1 MPDVLVCAWRRPGTP
16 ASTRGGAKMIFI
28 FISIMLMFLLGLVA
42 LYLYNSGV
50 FTKTAL
56 KL

>member
-1 MPDVLVCAWRRPGTP
+1 METTRD
-16 ASTRGGAKMIFI
+16 ASYALEGGSANMIFF
-28 FISIMLMFLLGLVA
+28 FIAIMLSFLLGLVA

>member
-1 MPDVLVCAWRRPGTP
+1 MEMTRD
-16 ASTRGGAKMIFI
+16 ASYAREEGSANMIFI
-28 FISIMLMFLLGLVA
+28 FISIMLLLLLGLVA

>member
-1 MPDVLVCAWRRPGTP
+1 METTRD
-16 ASTRGGAKMIFI
+16 ASYALEEGSANMIYI
-28 FISIMLMFLLGLVA
+28 FISFMLLLLLGLVT

>member
-1 MPDVLVCAWRRPGTP
+1 METTRD
-16 ASTRGGAKMIFI
+16 ASYALEEGSVNMIFI
-28 FISIMLMFLLGLVA
+28 FIAIMLLLLVGLVA

-56 KL
+56 NL